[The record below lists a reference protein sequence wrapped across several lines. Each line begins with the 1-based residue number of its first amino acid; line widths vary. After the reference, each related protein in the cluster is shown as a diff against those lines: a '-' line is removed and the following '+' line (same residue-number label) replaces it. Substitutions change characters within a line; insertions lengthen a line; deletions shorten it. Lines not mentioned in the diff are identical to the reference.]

1 MPFPPEK
8 ILNANKG
15 DVQRW
20 IQGGLGVGVLRIGFP
35 HRCGAKSARA
45 WSAQNFPT
53 PNFQLHVLALNIR
66 GGARPIKVSR

>member
-20 IQGGLGVGVLRIGFP
+20 IQGGLGVGALRIGFP
-35 HRCGAKSARA
+35 HRCGAKPNFRLYVVALSIRCGARA
-45 WSAQNFPT
+45 
-53 PNFQLHVLALNIR
+53 
-66 GGARPIKVSR
+66 IKVSR